1 MSENITASATSK
13 PTSEYDGALIHLEN
27 ISVLRGGE
35 HILKHVDLS
44 VSRNEIVTMVGPN
57 GAGKSTL
64 VKIALGLIK
73 PDQGSVISRSDLKTG
88 YVPQSVNLDESLPIS
103 VKRFLEVSGTKN
115 PGKLA
120 EALNHVGAGNLLE
133 TSLRDVSGGELR
145 RILLARALLM
155 EPDLM
160 ILDEPTSGVDIGG
173 QAALYALI
181 QWIRD
186 TYHCGILLVSHNLH
200 VVMAATDRV
209 VCLNRHL
216 CCSGTPEHV
225 QQHPEFVSLFG
236 DRVAGEL
243 GIYRHD
249 HDHEHNLHGDV
260 HSGHQD
266 NDHPDNEKLTI
277 KVPGHG

>member
-1 MSENITASATSK
+1 MPKSLNSPGISK
-13 PTSEYDGALIHLEN
+13 PVSEPGGTLIQLEN
-27 ISVLRGGE
+27 ISMLRGGE
-35 HILKHVDLS
+35 NILKQVDLS
-44 VSRNEIVTMVGPN
+44 VSRNEIVTMIGPN

-73 PDQGSVISRSDLKTG
+73 PDQGSVIYQKSLRTG
-88 YVPQSVNLDESLPIS
+88 YVPQSVNLDENLPIS

-115 PGKLA
+115 PDKLMD
-120 EALNHVGAGNLLE
+120 ALHHVGAANILNN
-133 TSLRDVSGGELR
+133 SLRDISGGELR

-173 QAALYALI
+173 QAALYSLI

-200 VVMAATDRV
+200 IVMAATDRV

-236 DRVAGEL
+236 NKVAGEL

-249 HDHEHNLHGDV
+249 HDHEHDLHGDI
-260 HSGHQD
+260 HASNEGNEILNPGISGS
-266 NDHPDNEKLTI
+266 
-277 KVPGHG
+277 G

>member
-1 MSENITASATSK
+1 MPATIGSSAISK
-13 PTSEYDGALIHLEN
+13 PAPESDGALIQLKN

-35 HILKHVDLS
+35 HILKQVDLS
-44 VSRNEIVTMVGPN
+44 VSCNEIVTMVGPN

-73 PDQGSVISRSDLKTG
+73 PDQGSVITRRSLKTS

-115 PGKLA
+115 TEKLT
-120 EALNHVGAGNLLE
+120 EALHHVGAGNLLE
-133 TSLRDVSGGELR
+133 HSLSNVSGGELR

-155 EPDLM
+155 KPDLM

-173 QAALYALI
+173 QAALYSLI

-186 TYHCGILLVSHNLH
+186 TYNCGILLVSHNLH

-209 VCLNRHL
+209 VCLNRHR

-236 DRVAGEL
+236 DKVAGEL

-249 HDHEHNLHGDV
+249 HDHEHDLHGDV
-260 HSGHQD
+260 HNAHQD
-266 NDHPDNEKLTI
+266 SDKLTI
-277 KVPGHG
+277 EVPGRG

>member
-1 MSENITASATSK
+1 MPESLNSPEISMPVSE
-13 PTSEYDGALIHLEN
+13 PDGTLIQLKN
-27 ISVLRGGE
+27 ISMLRGGE
-35 HILKHVDLS
+35 NILKQVDLS
-44 VSRNEIVTMVGPN
+44 VSRNEIVTMIGPN

-73 PDQGSVISRSDLKTG
+73 PDQGSVIYHKNLRTG

-103 VKRFLEVSGTKN
+103 VKRFLEVSGTKS
-115 PGKLA
+115 PDKLMDS
-120 EALNHVGAGNLLE
+120 LHHVGAANLLNN
-133 TSLRDVSGGELR
+133 SLRDISGGELR

-173 QAALYALI
+173 QAALYSLI

-200 VVMAATDRV
+200 IVMAATDRV

-236 DRVAGEL
+236 NKVAGEL

-249 HDHEHNLHGDV
+249 HDHEHDLHGDI
-260 HSGHQD
+260 HESNEGNEIPNPGMSGS
-266 NDHPDNEKLTI
+266 
-277 KVPGHG
+277 G

>member
-1 MSENITASATSK
+1 MPDMPKIVDS
-13 PTSEYDGALIHLEN
+13 PTTLNPVPESDGTLIQLEN

-35 HILKHVDLS
+35 HILKRVNLS
-44 VSRNEIVTMVGPN
+44 VSRNEIVTMIGPN

-73 PDQGSVISRSDLKTG
+73 PDQGAVISRHGLKTG

-115 PGKLA
+115 SEKLLT
-120 EALNHVGAGNLLE
+120 ALRHVGAENLLE
-133 TSLRDVSGGELR
+133 HSLGNVSGGELR

-155 EPDLM
+155 KPDLM

-173 QAALYALI
+173 QASLYSLI

-236 DRVAGEL
+236 TKVAGEL
-243 GIYRHD
+243 GFYRHD
-249 HDHEHNLHGDV
+249 HDHEHDLHGDV
-260 HSGHQD
+260 HNGHQD
-266 NDHPDNEKLTI
+266 SDKSTVEAQE
-277 KVPGHG
+277 HG